1 MKTKFL
7 KFQKIWMGFSFLT
20 ISGITIGLV
29 LENLNNSHQ
38 LNNNLQ
44 INNKSLTTPNN
55 TSNSIYF
62 SGINLSNYK
71 TQNNLKTQYALEKRK
86 VDYPF
91 FVPRYHDW
99 SFSKWVDSSYSPE
112 KWSYGN
118 GLQERLNGKREIIL
132 NNVELTQVSYSDSLI
147 QEQINLPVN
156 PKDWVNQKYTINTNW
171 TGAFWNMG
179 KTSYTINASPGQ
191 QIFTIEDS
199 NIDGYNP
206 ANDAGNS
213 GNGDDGF
220 NIDPAGVHGGRD
232 GIKTEIVIDKSI
244 AGNVLTANIYLRVTT
259 ANRGDGNKYYWD
271 GLGSTTITVKS
282 ITPAL
287 NDISDVDFN
296 NGLQKTLTNLRYVS
310 DWSNSVI
317 DPKNWADI
325 QKFIT
330 SKITSY
336 VDSVNKQQNYQKGFD
351 LEYNLTNSSP
361 NTINLTINY
370 DSLKGSSGT
379 ITTAGANQYKT
390 AFNLTVPVKM
400 LLSDKYYGNDAW
412 NNLTFDTNKIN
423 YDENTGQISI
433 SSNTDIEKSNPWYN
447 LIKAPT
453 PSSNQIYTT
462 GTDSPTHPVYPNF
475 GTFYL
480 DHEINLTYRVP
491 PGPKG
496 AMKFSG
502 SGPGINVT
510 MQENDSGNGVYDA
523 RFYDGRFDEL
533 KKNGKIAPSDI
544 NKPTTWT
551 LYIYGNKNGTY
562 GLQMQMTFIID
573 AYAPQANI
581 SYRGWNPT
589 APVLKDWQD
598 KWITQSLDNGNNNPL
613 YKPILD
619 PATGLGQEIVWLS
632 GNDLNPKAFISDS
645 SLMSQYNNYPD
656 PIDSKGK
663 LIYSAVNKNSDGS
676 LIPNV
681 DTTNLNVPGNS
692 FGIITQ
698 AYVSPKGINEFVNAN
713 QRLFRFKLEPKD
725 VNGQVQLAI
734 ASEKEIINN
743 TDPSLDY
750 NDKTG
755 IYLYVSEN
763 QATASNPNLT
773 YATSVVAI
781 DPKITNQ
788 NFSQYVKQ
796 KLNDYSNQ
804 NGLTTFNENV
814 SHFWSSLAGQHLAD
828 YLFNVQGMKNDQI
841 TKLSYSEIVSWW
853 NIYVKNAV
861 LIDENYTTPKYDL
874 SSLALASIK
883 TNTTSAD
890 ELKKQVLVNLEDQM
904 NHLADRLTIKKKQDL
919 EKVNK
924 GYTWHDETDKV
935 HLEYN
940 KDYYISNLNSINWD
954 SLANLNKTTRQQS
967 INLNVVATTPN
978 ANLVAGSSTNLK
990 VINSLDFNN
999 LYNLFNSQIPVW
1011 NANTNSLAV
1020 LKQGISDS
1028 VNAYLSTATGQ
1039 TITNNDWYIK
1049 ESDAEI
1055 SNLLLP
1061 NGSTNLQ
1068 IVASDTSPYLINS
1081 TTITVNNQTTNPFD
1095 LRNIE
1100 IPKLNINS
1108 NDKGTIWQSIY
1119 NWVKEYVSK
1128 NYSNLI
1134 LDTDYK
1140 IQISDADING
1150 IVDAFNNNS
1159 GDYII
1164 NQVLIPLNDKTQGY
1178 STLVVND
1185 SKVNE
1190 LTNNVS
1196 PVAGSNNPY
1205 APQTPVGGNGANS
1218 NNPNGPS
1225 GTSNSGG
1232 TNESYFSNKGN
1243 IAWVSTVT
1251 VAGILLLVFC
1261 GLVAYGAI
1269 DSRYR
1274 SWSEAW
1280 RDITGRVFSPK
1291 YRRYLEEK
1299 KKQDE
1304 IEFEKIQE
1312 LYNQPDRKEEYIK
1325 WWLEIQKSA
1334 EERGWKY
1341 TVGEYNFIHSK
1352 DWETIPIKDWP
1363 KHIYSN
1369 LEIWVDPDEEKEEKQ
1384 QEDNKQ
1390 SSKNSNNKSNNKKDD
1405 KNIKS

>member
-1 MKTKFL
+1 MNIKFL
-7 KFQKIWMGFSFLT
+7 KFKKVFFGVSILA
-20 ISGITIGLV
+20 ISCSTFGLILQNV
-29 LENLNNSHQ
+29 NKSELNTNKYLLNNQS
-38 LNNNLQ
+38 LSVPLTNSNSINYPKINSSVYRTENNL
-44 INNKSLTTPNN
+44 KSQWLIQKRDGYYKFFGGVNWNQWIDEMWVYTPNN
-55 TSNSIYF
+55 IPKSGRSANYAWQYRINGIRQVIKNS
-62 SGINLSNYK
+62 
-71 TQNNLKTQYALEKRK
+71 
-86 VDYPF
+86 
-91 FVPRYHDW
+91 
-99 SFSKWVDSSYSPE
+99 
-112 KWSYGN
+112 
-118 GLQERLNGKREIIL
+118 
-132 NNVELTQVSYSDSLI
+132 VELTQASYSDSFI
-147 QEQINLPVN
+147 QEQISLPVN
-156 PKDWVNQKYTINTNW
+156 PKDWDKQKYTINTNW
-171 TGAFWNMG
+171 SGGFNSFG
-179 KTSYTINASPGQ
+179 KTSYTINTSPGQ
-191 QIFTIEDS
+191 QVFTVEDS
-199 NIDGYNP
+199 NIDGYNL
-206 ANDAGNS
+206 ATDAGNS
-213 GNGDDGF
+213 GNGDDGL
-220 NIDPAGVHGGRD
+220 NVDALGTHGGRD
-232 GIKTEIVIDKSI
+232 GLKTEIVVDKSI
-244 AGNVLTANIYLRVTT
+244 TGNVLTANIYLRVITV
-259 ANRGDGNKYYWD
+259 NRGDGNKYYWD

-296 NGLQKTLTNLRYVS
+296 NGLQKTLTNLSYVS

-317 DPKNWADI
+317 DPKNWTDI

-336 VDSVNKQQNYQKGFD
+336 VDSVNKKQNYEKGFYV
-351 LEYNLTNSSP
+351 EYNLINSSA
-361 NTINLTINY
+361 NTINLTIYY
-370 DSLKGSSGT
+370 DSLIGSSGT
-379 ITTAGANQYKT
+379 VSSAGANQYRT
-390 AFNLTVPVKM
+390 SYNLTVPIKM

-433 SSNTDIEKSNPWYN
+433 SSNSDIEKTNPWYN

-453 PSSNQIYTT
+453 PSSTQIYTT

-480 DHEINLTYRVP
+480 DHEINLTYKVP
-491 PGPKG
+491 PGQKG

-692 FGIITQ
+692 FGIIAQ

-796 KLNDYSNQ
+796 KLNDYANQ
-804 NGLTTFNENV
+804 NGLTTFNDNV

-828 YLFNVQGMKNDQI
+828 YLFNQLGMKNDEIAKLDYSQI
-841 TKLSYSEIVSWW
+841 ASYW
-853 NIYVKNAV
+853 NVYVKNAV

-874 SSLALASIK
+874 NNLALASIK
-883 TNTTSAD
+883 ANETNAND
-890 ELKKQVLVNLEDQM
+890 LKKQVLTNLQDQM
-904 NHLADRLTIKKKQDL
+904 NHLAQRLTFQKKADL
-919 EKVNK
+919 AKVNK
-924 GYTWHDETDKV
+924 GYLWDQTRDAVK
-935 HLEYN
+935 LIYGQ
-940 KDYYISNLNSINWD
+940 DYYISNLNSINWD
-954 SLANLNKTTRQQS
+954 SLANLNKTQRSQS

-978 ANLVAGSSTNLK
+978 ANLIAGSSTNLK

-999 LYNLFNSQIPVW
+999 LYNLFNAQIPAW
-1011 NANTNSLAV
+1011 NSNTDSLDI

-1049 ESDAEI
+1049 ESDLDLSDA
-1055 SNLLLP
+1055 LLP
-1061 NGSTNLQ
+1061 SGSKTIQ
-1068 IVASDTSPYLINS
+1068 IVATDASPYLINS

-1095 LRNIE
+1095 LRNIQ

-1108 NDKGTIWQSIY
+1108 DDKGTIWQSIY
-1119 NWVKEYVSK
+1119 NWVYEFVSK
-1128 NYSNLI
+1128 NYSNLV
-1134 LDTDYK
+1134 LGNDYE
-1140 IQISDADING
+1140 IQISSTDINA

-1159 GDYII
+1159 GDYKI
-1164 NQVLIPLNDKTQGY
+1164 NQVIVPINDKTQGY
-1178 STLVVND
+1178 TNLVVND
-1185 SKVNE
+1185 VKENE
-1190 LTNNVS
+1190 LTNNVAPIS
-1196 PVAGSNNPY
+1196 GSNNPY
-1205 APQTPVGGNGANS
+1205 APQTPTGGNGTNS
-1218 NNPNGPS
+1218 TGSGNTGGNNQGYF
-1225 GTSNSGG
+1225 TSK
-1232 TNESYFSNKGN
+1232 EN
-1243 IAWVSTVT
+1243 IAWVSTVSF
-1251 VAGILLLVFC
+1251 VSAILLALVGFAFHKRIVS
-1261 GLVAYGAI
+1261 GYGTYSCWI
-1269 DSRYR
+1269 
-1274 SWSEAW
+1274 SE
-1280 RDITGRVFSPK
+1280 
-1291 YRRYLEEK
+1291 LK
-1299 KKQDE
+1299 KKFKQ
-1304 IEFEKIQE
+1304 
-1312 LYNQPDRKEEYIK
+1312 R
-1325 WWLEIQKSA
+1325 
-1334 EERGWKY
+1334 
-1341 TVGEYNFIHSK
+1341 VHSK
-1352 DWETIPIKDWP
+1352 K
-1363 KHIYSN
+1363 
-1369 LEIWVDPDEEKEEKQ
+1369 
-1384 QEDNKQ
+1384 
-1390 SSKNSNNKSNNKKDD
+1390 KN
-1405 KNIKS
+1405 